1 MVKAKK
7 KTSKQTFKYKNA
19 NNQKGIILRSLDGGP
34 RLFRIYD
41 ARGNFK
47 DYEIIHHDLS
57 VQIVDDSAEFL
68 ESADKKKFY
77 LDYSRKVL
85 GHDKKYTRTKKV
97 LKGAFNG

>member
-1 MVKAKK
+1 MPTAKK
-7 KTSKQTFKYKNA
+7 KTSKQKFKYRNA
-19 NNQKGIILRSLDGGP
+19 NKQKGIILRSLDGGS

-47 DYEIIHHDLS
+47 DYEVIHHNLA
-57 VQIVDDSAEFL
+57 VQILDDSVEFL

-85 GHDKKYTRTKKV
+85 GQDKKYTRIKNV
-97 LKGAFNG
+97 FKGAFNG